1 MHTLDL
7 SDQLSSAIGSPRDQ
21 HALAPK
27 LPRDKPPYALLKNT
41 LGFQN
46 KVHREQSAA
55 SDSKKR
61 SLKTVSG
68 SVGIHLSSI
77 NQSLLITEG
86 RQNQKSK
93 QRRNDSYAIK
103 PSKDTG
109 NNGRPSRKEII
120 YKNKSREKPEKD
132 YQTDFKN
139 QIQQK
144 GIQKCKLIAAKSP
157 DE

>member
-1 MHTLDL
+1 M
-7 SDQLSSAIGSPRDQ
+7 
-21 HALAPK
+21 K
-27 LPRDKPPYALLKNT
+27 
-41 LGFQN
+41 
-46 KVHREQSAA
+46 AA
-55 SDSKKR
+55 SGSKER
-61 SLKTVSG
+61 SLKTVFA

-77 NQSLLITEG
+77 NQSLLIAEG

-93 QRRNDSYAIK
+93 QRRNNSYATK

-109 NNGRPSRKEII
+109 NNGRLSRKEII
-120 YKNKSREKPEKD
+120 YKNKSRDELEKD

-144 GIQKCKLIAAKSP
+144 GIQKCKSIAGKSP